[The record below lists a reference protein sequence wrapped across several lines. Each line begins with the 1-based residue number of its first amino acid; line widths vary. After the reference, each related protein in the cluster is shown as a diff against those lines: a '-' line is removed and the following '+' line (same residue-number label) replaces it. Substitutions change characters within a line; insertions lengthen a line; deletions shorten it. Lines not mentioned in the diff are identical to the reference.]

1 MAVKKRRGMNIK
13 ILDRSKQPRER
24 LIKYGVNTLSEIDL
38 IALLLGSG
46 YREHDVFALAK
57 TIIKTISLDKLSSVS
72 FEELNNIS
80 GIGRAK
86 ASQIMAC
93 FELGKRLLV
102 NKKTSLILSPR
113 QVWEQMADICEHKKE
128 YFVAFFLDIRN
139 QIVKR
144 EIVSIGSLN
153 ASIVHPREVFEPAI
167 RNSTSQIIV
176 SHNHPS
182 DDVSPSEED
191 ISITKRL
198 IEAGKI
204 IGIAVIDHVIVGK
217 SRYLS
222 MKAKGMM

>member
-1 MAVKKRRGMNIK
+1 MNIK
-13 ILDRSKQPRER
+13 DLNKCERPRER
-24 LIKYGVNTLSEIDL
+24 LVKYGINTLSDIDL
-38 IALLLGSG
+38 IALILGSG
-46 YREHDVFALAK
+46 YKGHDVLALAK
-57 TIIKTISLDKLSSVS
+57 AIIRRIPLDKLSSAP

-80 GIGRAK
+80 GIGKTK

-113 QVWEQMADICEHKKE
+113 QVWEHMSDICDHKKE

-144 EIVSIGSLN
+144 ETVSIGTLN
-153 ASIVHPREVFEPAI
+153 TSIVHPREVFEPAI
-167 RNSTSQIIV
+167 RNFTSQIIV

-182 DDVSPSEED
+182 GDVSPSEED
-191 ISITKRL
+191 KIVTKRL